1 VAGRKADSVL
11 KRILVVDDEP
21 QLRLLLVDTLQT
33 IGYEAVGVA
42 DGEEALSALRTQP
55 VDLVISDI
63 SMPRMDG
70 IALAARVR
78 HDFPGTGI
86 LLITGVAT
94 EETERRARREKL
106 CDGYLAK
113 PFRID
118 RIESMIESLL
128 SHGPE
133 AVTKVKGRR
142 VLVVDDDPHFLDA
155 LVETVSMLGYEAKGA
170 NDCESA
176 LLALKDGHY
185 AMVLADV
192 SMPEMNGF
200 DLLRT
205 LKRLHPELP
214 VVIMTGHNL
223 SEPATA
229 MIKSSAD
236 AYLTKPFRE
245 DAVKAVLSKLNPS

>member
-1 VAGRKADSVL
+1 
-11 KRILVVDDEP
+11 
-21 QLRLLLVDTLQT
+21 LLVDTLQT
-33 IGYEAVGVA
+33 IGYEAIGVT
-42 DGEEALSALRTQP
+42 DGMEALSSLRAQP
-55 VDLVISDI
+55 ADLVISDI

-70 IALAARVR
+70 IQLATRLR
-78 HDFPGTGI
+78 HDFPDVGI

-94 EETERRARREKL
+94 EETERRAHSENL
-106 CDGYLAK
+106 CDGYLPK

-118 RIESMIESLL
+118 KIESMIETLL
-128 SHGPE
+128 SQNGE
-133 AVTKVKGRR
+133 TKSAVNGRR

-155 LVETVSMLGYEAKGA
+155 LVETVAMLGYEAKGA

-176 LLALKDGHY
+176 LQALKDGHY

-200 DLLRT
+200 DLLKT
-205 LKRLHPELP
+205 LKRLHPDLP

-229 MIKSSAD
+229 MIKQSAD
-236 AYLTKPFRE
+236 AYLTKPFRQ
-245 DAVKAVLSKLNPS
+245 DAVKAVLDRINPN

>member
-1 VAGRKADSVL
+1 L
-11 KRILVVDDEP
+11 KRILVVDDDP
-21 QLRLLLVDTLQT
+21 QLRSLLVDTLQT
-33 IGYEAVGVA
+33 IGYEATGVA
-42 DGEEALSALRTQP
+42 DGVEAISSLREQP
-55 VDLVISDI
+55 ADLVISDI

-70 IALAARVR
+70 IQLATRLR
-78 HDFPGTGI
+78 HDFPDVGI

-94 EETERRARREKL
+94 DETEKRAHRENL

-128 SHGPE
+128 ARSPE
-133 AVTKVKGRR
+133 PKSTATGRR

-155 LVETVSMLGYEAKGA
+155 LVETVAMLGYEAKGA

-176 LLALKDGHY
+176 LQALKDGQY

-200 DLLRT
+200 DLLKT

-229 MIKSSAD
+229 MIKESAD
-236 AYLTKPFRE
+236 AYLTKPFRQ
-245 DAVKAVLSKLNPS
+245 DAVKAVLSRIHPA

>member
-1 VAGRKADSVL
+1 M
-11 KRILVVDDEP
+11 KRILVVDDDP

-33 IGYEAVGVA
+33 IGYGASGVA
-42 DGEEALSALRTQP
+42 DGMEALATLRTQP
-55 VDLVISDI
+55 ADLVISDI

-70 IALAARVR
+70 IELATRLR
-78 HDFPGTGI
+78 QDFPGTGI

-94 EETERRARREKL
+94 EETEVRARRERL

-118 RIESMIESLL
+118 KIESMIESLL
-128 SHGPE
+128 SQGPE
-133 AVTKVKGRR
+133 SVIKVNGRR

-155 LVETVSMLGYEAKGA
+155 LVETVGMLGYEAKGA

-176 LLALKDGHY
+176 LLALKDGKY

-200 DLLRT
+200 DLLKT
-205 LKRLHPELP
+205 LKRLHPDLP

-229 MIKSSAD
+229 MIKDSAY
-236 AYLTKPFRE
+236 AYLTKPFRH
-245 DAVKAVLSKLNPS
+245 DAVKAVLSKINPT

>member
-1 VAGRKADSVL
+1 M
-11 KRILVVDDEP
+11 KRILVVDDDP
-21 QLRLLLVDTLQT
+21 QLRALLVDTLQSL
-33 IGYEAVGVA
+33 GYEAKGVA
-42 DGEEALSALRTQP
+42 DGVEALSSLRTQP
-55 VDLVISDI
+55 ADIVISDI

-70 IALAARVR
+70 IELATRLR
-78 HDFPGTGI
+78 RDFPGTGI

-94 EETERRARREKL
+94 DETERHAHSQNL

-118 RIESMIESLL
+118 RIEAMIESLL
-128 SHGPE
+128 AENAEPQ
-133 AVTKVKGRR
+133 AKVNGRR

-155 LVETVSMLGYEAKGA
+155 LVETISMLGYEAKGA

-176 LLALKDGHY
+176 LLALRDGQY
-185 AMVLADV
+185 TMVLADV

-200 DLLRT
+200 DLLKT
-205 LKRLHPELP
+205 LKRLHPGLP

-229 MIKSSAD
+229 LIKATAD
-236 AYLTKPFRE
+236 AYLTKPFRQE
-245 DAVKAVLSKLNPS
+245 AVKDVLSRINPS

>member
-1 VAGRKADSVL
+1 M
-11 KRILVVDDEP
+11 KRILVVDDDA

-33 IGYEAVGVA
+33 IGYEATGVA
-42 DGEEALSALRTQP
+42 DGMEALSSLRAQP
-55 VDLVISDI
+55 ADLVISDI
-63 SMPRMDG
+63 SMPRMNG
-70 IALAARVR
+70 IQLATQLRQDYPEV
-78 HDFPGTGI
+78 GI

-94 EETERRARREKL
+94 EETEKHARRERL

-118 RIESMIESLL
+118 KIESMIESLL
-128 SHGPE
+128 AQTPQPKGTPQ
-133 AVTKVKGRR
+133 GRR

-155 LVETVSMLGYEAKGA
+155 LVETVAMLGYEARGA

-176 LLALKDGHY
+176 LEALKDGQY

-205 LKRLHPELP
+205 LKRLHPGLP

-229 MIKSSAD
+229 MIKNSAD
-236 AYLTKPFRE
+236 AYLTKPFHQ
-245 DAVKAVLSKLNPS
+245 DAVKDVLSRIRPA

>member
-1 VAGRKADSVL
+1 M
-11 KRILVVDDEP
+11 KRILVVDDDP
-21 QLRLLLVDTLQT
+21 QLRALLVDTLQT
-33 IGYEAVGVA
+33 IGYEAHGVA
-42 DGEEALSALRTQP
+42 DGVEALSSLREQTA
-55 VDLVISDI
+55 DLVVSDI

-70 IALAARVR
+70 IELSTRLR
-78 HDFPGTGI
+78 HDFPGVGI

-94 EETERRARREKL
+94 EETEKRAHRDRL

-118 RIESMIESLL
+118 KIESMIESLL
-128 SHGPE
+128 GEEPASGPR
-133 AVTKVKGRR
+133 VTGRR

-155 LVETVSMLGYEAKGA
+155 LVETVAMLGYEAKGA

-176 LLALKDGHY
+176 LLALKDGQY
-185 AMVLADV
+185 SMVLADV

-200 DLLRT
+200 DLLKT

-229 MIKSSAD
+229 MIKASAD

-245 DAVKAVLSKLNPS
+245 DAVKAVLSKLSAG

>member
-1 VAGRKADSVL
+1 M
-11 KRILVVDDEP
+11 KRILVVDDDP
-21 QLRLLLVDTLQT
+21 QLRALLVDTLQAL
-33 IGYEAVGVA
+33 GYEAIGVG
-42 DGEEALSALRTQP
+42 DGVEALSSLRTQP
-55 VDLVISDI
+55 ADIVISDI

-70 IALAARVR
+70 IELATRLR
-78 HDFPGTGI
+78 QDFPGTGI

-94 EETERRARREKL
+94 DETERHAHSQNL

-118 RIESMIESLL
+118 RIEAMIESLL
-128 SHGPE
+128 ADNAEPQE
-133 AVTKVKGRR
+133 PQPKMTGRR

-155 LVETVSMLGYEAKGA
+155 LVETISMLGYEAKGA

-176 LLALKDGHY
+176 LLALRDGEY

-205 LKRLHPELP
+205 LKRLHPGLP

-229 MIKSSAD
+229 LIKATAD
-236 AYLTKPFRE
+236 AYLTKPFRRE
-245 DAVKAVLSKLNPS
+245 AVRDVLSRINPA